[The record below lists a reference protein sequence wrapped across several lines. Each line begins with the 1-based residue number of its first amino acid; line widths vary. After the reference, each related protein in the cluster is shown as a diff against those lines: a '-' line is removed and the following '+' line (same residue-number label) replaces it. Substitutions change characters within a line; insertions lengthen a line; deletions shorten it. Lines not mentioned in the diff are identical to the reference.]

1 MMNKAEIFEIVIS
14 NLKSLIE
21 TFPEDQKIKVNTDTV
36 LFGTNSSLDS
46 LSLVSVIVDL
56 ESTFSLDYDLNISL
70 TDDRAMMREKS
81 PFDSVASLVEYID
94 EIVNSN

>member
-1 MMNKAEIFEIVIS
+1 MNKPEISEIVIS
-14 NLKSLIE
+14 NLEALLE
-21 TFPEDQKIKVNTDTV
+21 TFSDGDKFEVNNDTV
-36 LFGTNSSLDS
+36 LFGPNSSIDS

-56 ESTFSLDYDLNISL
+56 ESTFSLDYDLDISL

-81 PFDSVASLVEYID
+81 PFDSVSSLVEYIE